1 LKKKEVIILGGPN
14 GSGKT
19 TCAKSVLGNK
29 LYFFLNADEIQRD
42 ETTNTSSSDII
53 TAGRL
58 ILSRIQ
64 QKILS
69 RENFVWE
76 STLSGKTYV
85 QMIRDLKQAGF
96 RINLLFVFV
105 KDAEMSID
113 RIASRVK
120 AGGHHVPD

>member
-1 LKKKEVIILGGPN
+1 MKKKEVIILGGPN